1 MDIRVIGRDI
11 QIDTTAA
18 MAIENDNATETACFI
33 LDQYT
38 ESGIDLSQ
46 MCGFIVYS
54 NALGTRFE
62 ALKME
67 RAGDKI
73 LAKWVVTRSLTTV
86 NGRFL
91 FCLTFLSADT
101 YDDLPGAEQV
111 WSTNIA
117 KSNITGSLVGDDYA
131 VSEEPIILQMLEI
144 ANQVTSIER
153 DSKLNAERAK
163 AEADRAAEQAELVCA
178 KVDQIGNLLDVING
192 EVI

>member
-1 MDIRVIGRDI
+1 MEIRVIGRDI
-11 QIDTTAA
+11 QIDQT
-18 MAIENDNATETACFI
+18 MAIAVENDNATETASFI
-33 LDQYT
+33 LDRYA

-46 MCGFIVYS
+46 MSGFIVYS

-62 ALKME
+62 ALNTE
-67 RAGDKI
+67 LVEDKI
-73 LAKWVVTRSLTTV
+73 KANWVVTRSLTTV

-91 FCLTFLSADT
+91 FGLTFLST
-101 YDDLPGAEQV
+101 ENYDDLSNAEKV

-131 VSEEPIILQMLEI
+131 VPEEPIILQMLQI

-153 DSKLNAERAK
+153 DSKENADRAEAAAERA
-163 AEADRAAEQAELVCA
+163 EA
-178 KVDQIGNLLDVING
+178 IGGALDEING